1 MSEKKKITI
10 ATSWLDGCSGCH
22 MSFLDID
29 ERLLE
34 LAELAEFVYS
44 PLVDA
49 KQLPESVDVGIL
61 EGAVSSEED
70 LHKALLFRKH
80 CRYLISLGDC
90 AVCGNV
96 PAMRNFF
103 PLDAVLDR
111 AYKENVQLNPQR
123 PTAHVPKLL
132 DPVRPLHAV
141 VPVDLFVPGCPPSAA
156 AIWYVAGELI
166 AGRTPDPS
174 QVTRFGA

>member
-1 MSEKKKITI
+1 MSESKKITL

-34 LAELAEFVYS
+34 MAERVEFVYS

-49 KQLPESVDVGIL
+49 KELPEMVDVGVL
-61 EGAVSSEED
+61 EGAVSTEDD
-70 LHKALLFRKH
+70 LHKAQLFRRH

-90 AVCGNV
+90 AVSGNV

-103 PLDAVLDR
+103 SLDSVLDR
-111 AYKENVQLNPQR
+111 AYNENVQLNPQR
-123 PTAHVPKLL
+123 PTIGVPKLL

-141 VPVDLFVPGCPPSAA
+141 VRVDLFVPGCPPSAD
-156 AIWYVAGELI
+156 AIWFVFSELI

-174 QVTRFGA
+174 LVTRFGA